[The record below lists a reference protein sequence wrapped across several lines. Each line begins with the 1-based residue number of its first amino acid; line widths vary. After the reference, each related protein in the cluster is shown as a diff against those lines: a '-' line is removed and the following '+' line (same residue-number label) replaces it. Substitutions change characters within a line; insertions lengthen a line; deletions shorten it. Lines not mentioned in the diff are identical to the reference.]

1 VVADELHFGRAAA
14 RLHIA
19 QPPLSQSIQRLEREL
34 GVRVFDRSSH
44 HVKLTPEGQELLG
57 HAHDVLA
64 AVDAL
69 AMRAR
74 ALSDGTV
81 RSDAIGQ
88 AFARAGVAGWLH
100 AIDIDNGDEVGVGA
114 DASVAIASVFKVPL
128 LVALHRAADA
138 GTVDLADR
146 VQVSDDRTTGVAGLG
161 AMHDDAELSLRDLAF
176 LMITIS
182 DNAAADAVLDVVGFD
197 AVRQAI
203 DDCGLTATAVVASCR
218 DQYDALVDD
227 LARRGL
233 SLAQALAD
241 PEVLLGFRVLD
252 PATANRSTPRDM
264 TALLARI
271 WRDEA
276 ASAVGC
282 DEMRRVLR
290 LQVCRHRLGSGF
302 PGDDVR
308 VAGKTGNLLNLRGEV
323 GVVELADGHRYAVA
337 VFTRANSAA
346 LSNPAAEAVIGATAR
361 IAVDQL
367 HATPGDAV
375 R

>member
-1 VVADELHFGRAAA
+1 VVAEELHFGRAAA

-34 GVRVFDRSSH
+34 GVRLFDRSSR
-44 HVKLTPEGQELLG
+44 HVTLTPEGRELLG
-57 HAHDVLA
+57 DAHDVLT

-74 ALSDGTV
+74 GLSDVTV
-81 RSDAIGQ
+81 RGDAIGR

-100 AIDIDNGDEVGVGA
+100 AIDIDNGDEVGVQA
-114 DASVAIASVFKVPL
+114 DESVAIASVFKLPL

-138 GTVDLADR
+138 GAVDLADR
-146 VQVSDDRTTGVAGLG
+146 VKVTDNRTTGVAGLG
-161 AMHDDAELSLRDLAF
+161 AMHDDAELSLRDLAL
-176 LMITIS
+176 LMITVS
-182 DNAAADAVLDVVGFD
+182 DNAAADALLDGVGFD

-227 LARRGL
+227 LARGGL

-241 PEVLLGFRVLD
+241 PEALLGFRVLD
-252 PATANRSTPRDM
+252 PATTNRSTPRDM

-276 ASAVGC
+276 ASASGC

-302 PGDDVR
+302 PSDDVR

-323 GVVELADGHRYAVA
+323 GVVELPDGHRYAVA
-337 VFTRANSAA
+337 VFTRATSAA
-346 LSNPAAEAVIGATAR
+346 LSNPAAEAAIGRTAR

-367 HATPGDAV
+367 HDATQG
-375 R
+375 